1 MGVVNGS
8 ISTDKPDKYYDDEV
22 ELDKLI
28 DKAVAKG
35 KRILICID
43 DIAKTD
49 AVVAFCSV
57 YAKYIRA
64 GKPVYFICT
73 GLFSNMESFQY
84 AFSFGD
90 ERLYPKTIDLHTCGG
105 LVYLLNKDKAK
116 LMEDLDVIRNMEK
129 YEVEKMF
136 DIGEPEQG

>member
-1 MGVVNGS
+1 MNCRVLGAVQKYTLLDDAWGEHHTA
-8 ISTDKPDKYYDDEV
+8 ISLESYLDPEACISKANKTIEPQSYYVIKPIIMYDDTYVKKSNIEEV
-22 ELDKLI
+22 
-28 DKAVAKG
+28 
-35 KRILICID
+35 
-43 DIAKTD
+43 
-49 AVVAFCSV
+49 
-57 YAKYIRA
+57 
-64 GKPVYFICT
+64 
-73 GLFSNMESFQY
+73 FSNMESFQY